1 MSTHN
6 MFFFMCGE
14 LYHQTLTLSISLLCA
29 VSPEPLLST
38 HCLLQPML
46 RSGSEVTQ
54 KVLIVTAVQWENSS
68 MLIRLLMVIVVI

>member
-1 MSTHN
+1 MVN
-6 MFFFMCGE
+6 I
-14 LYHQTLTLSISLLCA
+14 LSLLISLHPKHFPVCFGMK
-29 VSPEPLLST
+29 VSYSTAKTLLST